1 MLTNTQ
7 LENLTVAFTVDR
19 LNTGQLPLII
29 HFFKE
34 AISTNDLE
42 NSFIKHAV
50 ILLDKTKTLKK
61 PELTQICFSV
71 IRDKE
76 IFLSFLKAQPK
87 WFGTILEKL
96 IWQKSMN
103 RKEVEEIVGESI
115 FTVRNGSEITILK
128 ELFFF
133 NYNATSSFDAY
144 YRRTSSKEE
153 VLNSMSLQL
162 SLHPA
167 YRDVIIDYFP
177 KPDHYFLKA
186 VPELEANKERL
197 IFNAETTILLEFPT
211 LLGYYQQGNIKYS
224 EKGKPALT
232 GMKKVQ
238 RTLMLKEFYDDF
250 STIHP
255 IRSMLLSGMVHAKT
269 SKKATDTIPHS
280 IKTIFVDLFKK
291 ERGNYDNSICSFILN
306 QLKGINY
313 FSYEFSK
320 EPIRLFWRI
329 MQDIPEQGWVSWE
342 NLKGH
347 IDAQFLDFCPLSDN
361 YLYKLH
367 YEDPT
372 KSRWDT
378 KVDIDTN
385 NKEQFM
391 EHPFIKGCLFIFAA
405 FGLLEIAYKKID
417 TQKFGTTWFSE
428 YDGLEAFKLTALG
441 AYVLGKTQTYEAP
454 IFENKNKLIF
464 DEENLI
470 IRAEGNVNLLGNLL
484 SNYVEKISNNR
495 FAFRPALFLKDC
507 KNIKQI
513 ENKIALFRNSLNIK
527 LPPYWESQ
535 LQQMVN
541 NATAVSEEKEYRIF
555 KLKEGDKNLLRVI
568 AQDEILKKLV
578 IKAENY
584 FVIVSKK
591 NGAAFKNRLMALDY
605 FVEI

>member
-1 MLTNTQ
+1 MLTSTQ
-7 LENLTVAFTVDR
+7 LENLTIAFTVDR
-19 LNTGQLPLII
+19 LNNGQLPLVK

-34 AISTNDLE
+34 TIRTNNLDNPYIRQAITLLE
-42 NSFIKHAV
+42 T
-50 ILLDKTKTLKK
+50 TKTLKK
-61 PELTQICFSV
+61 AELIQICFSV
-71 IRDKE
+71 MRDKE
-76 IFLSFLKAQPK
+76 IFGSFIKAQPK
-87 WFGTILEKL
+87 WFGTIIEKL
-96 IWQKSMN
+96 IWQRSMN
-103 RKEVEEIVGESI
+103 RKEIEEIVGESI
-115 FTVRNGSEITILK
+115 FTVRNGTEITFLK

-133 NYNATSSFDAY
+133 NHNVTSSIDY
-144 YRRTSSKEE
+144 YNRRNSTKEE
-153 VLNSMSLQL
+153 VLKSMSVQL

-167 YRDVIIDYFP
+167 YRDVIVDYFA
-177 KPDHYFLKA
+177 KPDHYYLKA
-186 VPELEANKERL
+186 VLELEANKERL
-197 IFNAETTILLEFPT
+197 VFNAETTILLEFPT

-255 IRSMLLSGMVHAKT
+255 IRTMLISGMVHAKT

-291 ERGNYDNSICSFILN
+291 ERGNYDNSISSFIFN
-306 QLKGINY
+306 QIKGINY
-313 FSYEFSK
+313 FSYEFRK
-320 EPIRLFWRI
+320 EPISLFWEI
-329 MQDIPEQGWVSWE
+329 MQNIPQQGWITWK

-347 IDAQFLDFCPLSDN
+347 IDAQFLDFCPLFN
-361 YLYKLH
+361 GHLYKLY

-385 NKEQFM
+385 NKEQFL
-391 EHPFIKGCLFIFAA
+391 EHPLIKGCLFIFAS

-417 TQKFGTTWFSE
+417 TQKFGSTWFSE

-441 AYVLGKTQTYEAP
+441 AYVLSKTQTYEAP
-454 IFENKNKLIF
+454 VFKDKNKLIF
-464 DEENLI
+464 DKENLI
-470 IRAEGNVNLLGNLL
+470 IRAEGNVDLLGNLL

-527 LPPYWESQ
+527 LPSYWENQ
-535 LQQMVN
+535 LQLMVD

-555 KLKEGDKNLLRVI
+555 KLKEADKNLLRVI

-584 FVIVSKK
+584 YIIVSKK

>member
-1 MLTNTQ
+1 MLTSTQ
-7 LENLTVAFTVDR
+7 LDNLTIAFTVDR
-19 LNTGQLPLII
+19 LNTGQLPLVER
-29 HFFKE
+29 FLNE
-34 AISTNDLE
+34 AISTNDIE
-42 NSFIKHAV
+42 NSFIKQAV
-50 ILLDKTKTLKK
+50 YLRNNAKTLKK
-61 PELTQICFSV
+61 HELTQICFSV

-76 IFLSFLKAQPK
+76 IFHSFLKAQPK
-87 WFGTILEKL
+87 WFGLILEKL
-96 IWQKSMN
+96 IWQKSIN
-103 RKEVEEIVGESI
+103 RKEVEEIVGESV
-115 FTVRNGSEITILK
+115 FTIGKNSEIIFPK
-128 ELFFF
+128 ELLFFIH
-133 NYNATSSFDAY
+133 YVTSTIDY
-144 YRRTSSKEE
+144 YFRKTTAND
-153 VLNSMSLQL
+153 VILNSMSLQL
-162 SLHPA
+162 SLDPA
-167 YRDVIIDYFP
+167 YRNVIVDYFP
-177 KPDHYFLKA
+177 KPDHYFLRSI
-186 VPELEANKERL
+186 PELEANPERL
-197 IFNAETTILLEFPT
+197 VFNAETTILLEFPT

-238 RTLMLKEFYDDF
+238 RTLMLNEFYDDF

-255 IRSMLLSGMVHAKT
+255 IRTMLISGMVHAKS
-269 SKKATDTIPHS
+269 SKKATDPIPNT
-280 IKTIFVDLFKK
+280 IKTIFVDLFQK
-291 ERGNYDNSICSFILN
+291 ERGKYDNSICSFILN

-313 FSYEFSK
+313 FSYEFRK

-329 MQDIPEQGWVSWE
+329 LQDMPEQGWVSWE

-347 IDAQFLDFCPLSDN
+347 IDAQFLNFSPLLDN
-361 YLYKLH
+361 HLYKL
-367 YEDPT
+367 YYDDPT
-372 KSRWDT
+372 KSKWDT
-378 KVDIDTN
+378 KVDIDIN

-391 EHPFIKGCLFIFAA
+391 EHPLIKGCIFIMAS

-417 TQKFGTTWFSE
+417 TTKFGTTWFSE

-454 IFENKNKLIF
+454 EVEDKNKLIF

-507 KNIKQI
+507 KTIKQI

-535 LQQMVN
+535 LQQIVD
-541 NATAVSEEKEYRIF
+541 NAAAVSEENEYRIF

-584 FVIVSKK
+584 FVIVSIK
-591 NGAAFKNRLMALDY
+591 NSTAFKNRLMMLDY